1 MSYSRPV
8 PSTPRLRVIS
18 RGPRTLFGL
27 ALVLGVACVASLL
40 LGSNPLS
47 VDAVLDGLIHGG
59 DTTQGNVVWGSR
71 VPRTLVGALVGAC
84 LGVAGAVMQGHT
96 RNPLAD
102 PGLFGVSAGA
112 GLLVVIGVSAFG
124 IVDPSATVW
133 FSLIGALGAT
143 VAVFTVTVAGSGTA
157 SPVPLALAGS
167 AVSALL
173 VAFTSFI
180 VLTDKASLEAYRLW
194 VVGSL
199 TGRQLDVVLAVLP
212 CAVIGFVLAAANT
225 RALDNLSLGAE
236 MARGLG
242 ENIVVSRV
250 VGLGAITLLTAA
262 ATAAAGPIGFVGLT
276 VPHVARAFVGAGHR
290 LVLPASALLGAGL
303 VLAADVIGRLIG
315 GFAEVEVG
323 IVLAIVGGPVF
334 VMIARRR
341 NLVTL

>member
-1 MSYSRPV
+1 MP
-8 PSTPRLRVIS
+8 PSTCLPATS
-18 RGPRTLFGL
+18 RGSATLVGL
-27 ALVLGVACVASLL
+27 ALVLIVVCAASLL
-40 LGSNPLS
+40 LGSNRIGI
-47 VDAVLDGLIHGG
+47 DAVVDGLIHGG
-59 DTTQGNVVWGSR
+59 DTVQGNVVWGSR
-71 VPRTLVGALVGAC
+71 VPRTVVGALVGAC
-84 LGVAGAVMQGHT
+84 LGVAGALMQGHT

-124 IVDPSATVW
+124 IVDPSTTVW
-133 FSLIGALGAT
+133 FSLVGALAAT
-143 VAVFTVTVAGSGTA
+143 IAVFAITVAGSGTA

-180 VLTDKASLEAYRLW
+180 VLTDRSSLEAYRLW
-194 VVGSL
+194 VVGTL
-199 TGRQLDVVLAVLP
+199 TGRQLDIVFAVLP
-212 CAVIGFVLAAANT
+212 FAIVGFVLAAANV
-225 RALDNLSLGAE
+225 RALDNLMLGAE

-242 ENIVVSRV
+242 ENIVRSRV

-276 VPHVARAFVGAGHR
+276 VPHVARAFVGSGHR
-290 LVLPASALLGAGL
+290 LVLPAAALIGASL
-303 VLAADVIGRLIG
+303 VLIADVVGRLIG

-341 NLVTL
+341 SLVTL

>member
-1 MSYSRPV
+1 M
-8 PSTPRLRVIS
+8 TS
-18 RGPRTLFGL
+18 RGSAILLG
-27 ALVLGVACVASLL
+27 LVLVLAVTSVASLL
-40 LGSNPLS
+40 LGSNMLS
-47 VDAVLDGLIHGG
+47 IDAVVDGLFHGG
-59 DTTQGNVVWGSR
+59 GTTQGNVVWGSR

-84 LGVAGAVMQGHT
+84 LGVAGALMQGHT

-124 IVDPSATVW
+124 IVDPSTTVW
-133 FSLIGALGAT
+133 FSLVGALGAT
-143 VAVFTVTVAGSGTA
+143 IAVFAITVAGSGTA

-199 TGRQLDVVLAVLP
+199 TGRQLDIVFAVLP
-212 CAVIGFVLAAANT
+212 FALVGFVLAAVNT

-236 MARGLG
+236 MAKGLG
-242 ENIVVSRV
+242 ENILVARI

-276 VPHVARAFVGAGHR
+276 VPHAARAFVGGGHR
-290 LVLPASALLGAGL
+290 LVLPASALLGASL
-303 VLAADVIGRLIG
+303 VLTADVIGRLIG
-315 GFAEVEVG
+315 GFGEVEVG

-334 VMIARRR
+334 VLIARRR
-341 NLVTL
+341 SLVTL

>member
-1 MSYSRPV
+1 M
-8 PSTPRLRVIS
+8 
-18 RGPRTLFGL
+18 
-27 ALVLGVACVASLL
+27 LVLAAACLASLL
-40 LGSNPLS
+40 LGSNRLS
-47 VDAVLDGLIHGG
+47 IDAVFDGLIHGG
-59 DTTQGNVVWGSR
+59 DTTQGVVVWGSR
-71 VPRTLVGALVGAC
+71 VPRTVVGILVGAC
-84 LGVAGAVMQGHT
+84 LGVAGALMQGHT

-112 GLLVVIGVSAFG
+112 GFLVVVGVSAFG
-124 IVDPSATVW
+124 LSSPDSYVW
-133 FSLIGALGAT
+133 FSLVGALLAT
-143 VAVFTVTVAGSGTA
+143 VAVFAITVAGSGTA

-180 VLTDKASLEAYRLW
+180 VLTDRSSLEAYRLW

-199 TGRQLDVVLAVLP
+199 TGRQLDIVYAVLP
-212 CAVIGFVLAAANT
+212 FAIAGFVLAAANV

-242 ENIVVSRV
+242 ENIVLSRV

-276 VPHVARAFVGAGHR
+276 VPHVARALVGAGHR
-290 LVLPASALLGAGL
+290 LVLPASALIGATL
-303 VLAADVIGRLIG
+303 ILIADVIGRLIG

-323 IVLAIVGGPVF
+323 IVLAVVGGPVF

-341 NLVTL
+341 SLVTL

>member
-1 MSYSRPV
+1 MV
-8 PSTPRLRVIS
+8 
-18 RGPRTLFGL
+18 GL
-27 ALVLGVACVASLL
+27 VAALVVACLASLL
-40 LGSNPLS
+40 FGSNRLGI
-47 VDAVLDGLIHGG
+47 DAVFDGLIHGG
-59 DTTQGNVVWGSR
+59 DTTEGVVVWGSR
-71 VPRTLVGALVGAC
+71 VPRTVVGALVGAC
-84 LGVAGAVMQGHT
+84 LGVAGALMQGHT

-124 IVDPSATVW
+124 IVNPSTTVW
-133 FSLIGALGAT
+133 FSLVGALAAT
-143 VAVFTVTVAGSGTA
+143 VAVFSITVAGSGTA

-173 VAFTSFI
+173 IAFTSFI
-180 VLTDKASLEAYRLW
+180 VLTDKSSLEAYRLW

-199 TGRQLDVVLAVLP
+199 TGRQLDVVYAVLP
-212 CAVIGFVLAAANT
+212 FAIVGFVLAAANT

-242 ENIVVSRV
+242 ENILVSRI

-276 VPHVARAFVGAGHR
+276 VPHVARSFVGGGHR
-290 LVLPASALLGAGL
+290 LVLPASALLGATL
-303 VLAADVIGRLIG
+303 VLIADVIGRLIG

-323 IVLAIVGGPVF
+323 IVLAVVGGPVF

-341 NLVTL
+341 SLVTL